1 MIHRLN
7 YVETNLIPLMHISR
21 VKTSLYEVH
30 VEIAGQPLWESDMY
44 QSISDAVAGTGSD
57 IPENLARF
65 AEISYEGVSI
75 GTVSTARMQ
84 TEPEIITKELLN
96 RYSTVRYGEDI
107 DKSLVTDS

>member
-21 VKTSLYEVH
+21 VKTSLYEIH

-57 IPENLARF
+57 IPEDLACF

-75 GTVSTARMQ
+75 GTTSTARMKS
-84 TEPEIITKELLN
+84 EPEVIAKELLS
-96 RYSTVRYGEDI
+96 RYAAVQYGEDI
-107 DKSLVTDS
+107 SASLASAS